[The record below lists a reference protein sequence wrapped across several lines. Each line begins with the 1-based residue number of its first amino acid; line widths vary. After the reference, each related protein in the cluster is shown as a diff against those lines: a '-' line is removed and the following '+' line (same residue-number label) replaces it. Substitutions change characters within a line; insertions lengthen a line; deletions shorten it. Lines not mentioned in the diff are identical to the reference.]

1 MVRKSIFLMAYL
13 VLALGPVKS
22 LACAGH
28 MYLDPDKMGFFGGA
42 MARMAGLAPPEPIF
56 ELEHVEMAK
65 AVVGEESEI
74 VVEFARPLFSKD
86 VRLTVSSTENIK
98 VLDEDFPLEERTGKV
113 RIRYEA
119 LGSGF
124 ETMRFTVSG
133 QHKGETVREF
143 GRIYISADDKE
154 DAQDGALQVSGR

>member
-1 MVRKSIFLMAYL
+1 MVRKSIFLVAYL
-13 VLALGPVKS
+13 VLALGPVKA

-65 AVVGEESEI
+65 AVVGEEGEI
-74 VVEFARPLFSKD
+74 VVGFARPFFSKD

-98 VLDEDFPLEERTGKV
+98 VLDEDFPLEERAGKV

-143 GRIYISADDKE
+143 GRIYISAADKE
-154 DAQDGALQVSGR
+154 DSQDGALQVSGR

>member
-1 MVRKSIFLMAYL
+1 MVRKSIFLVAYL
-13 VLALGPVKS
+13 VLALGPVKA

-28 MYLDPDKMGFFGGA
+28 LYLDPDKMGFFGGA

-74 VVEFARPLFSKD
+74 VVEFARPLFSKG

-143 GRIYISADDKE
+143 GRIYISAADKE
-154 DAQDGALQVSGR
+154 DAQDGALHVSGR